1 MTSIRFFKMEG
12 AGNDY
17 IYVDARASGMGGDAV
32 LPAGLPLLC
41 DRRYGVGSDGLVML
55 TESSRADVRMWMW
68 NADGSSSATC
78 GNALRCVALYVSSM
92 PQPLD
97 ALTIE
102 SGAGVHRA
110 RILSRSPDGSGRVC
124 LDMGPPILDPTL
136 VPFAG
141 DGEPA
146 GGSPGG
152 PARFD
157 ASRAG
162 SAWDAIRSPGYVV
175 SMGNPHC
182 VFFVDDPDSV
192 DIETVGPA
200 IEHDVRFPQR
210 TNVEFVAVRPDG
222 SLYQRTWERGSGE
235 TLACG
240 SGACAVLV
248 AAATAGL
255 SGRRNIVHLRGG
267 DLEIEWN
274 GETVW
279 MTGPAR
285 LVFVG
290 EFDGNVF
297 RVFRD
302 DAFGRGDQAFRASP

>member
-17 IYVDARASGMGGDAV
+17 IYVDARGSEMDGDSI
-32 LPAGLPLLC
+32 LPAGLPRLC
-41 DRRYGVGSDGLVML
+41 DRRYGVGSDGLVLL
-55 TESSRADVRMWMW
+55 TDSSRAGVRMWMW

-78 GNALRCVALYVSSM
+78 GNALRCVALYVSSL
-92 PQPLD
+92 PEPLD
-97 ALTIE
+97 ALTVE

-124 LDMGPPILDPTL
+124 LDMGPPIFEPTH
-136 VPFAG
+136 VPFVG
-141 DGEPA
+141 DSLSPA
-146 GGSPGG
+146 GLPGA

-162 SAWDAIRSPGYVV
+162 TAWGAIQSSGYVV

-192 DIETVGPA
+192 DIDTVGPA
-200 IEHDVRFPQR
+200 VEHDVRFPQR
-210 TNVEFVAVRPDG
+210 TNVEFVTVRPDG

-240 SGACAVLV
+240 SGACAVL
-248 AAATAGL
+248 AAAASAGL
-255 SGRRNIVHLRGG
+255 SARRNTVHLRGG

-274 GETVW
+274 DETIW

-290 EFDGNVF
+290 EFDGSVF
-297 RVFRD
+297 PVFRD
-302 DAFGRGDQAFRASP
+302 GAIGIGS